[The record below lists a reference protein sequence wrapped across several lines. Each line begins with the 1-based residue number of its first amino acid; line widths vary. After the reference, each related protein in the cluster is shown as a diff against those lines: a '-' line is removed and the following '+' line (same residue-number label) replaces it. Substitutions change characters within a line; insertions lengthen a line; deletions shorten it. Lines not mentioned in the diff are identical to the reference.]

1 MPIGQLLV
9 GPHKIPGQKVID
21 EPRLKLQKS
30 HQLHQKTVNELDS
43 LKAEY
48 KVQLTDKSLLIE
60 EKQRKA
66 FETELLK
73 SKMLVP
79 ENHDDFER
87 RWRHQGT
94 LGIALVAGE
103 AAHNF
108 ESMPPTD
115 AVTQVF
121 RILKGVYE
129 PQGIDVPE
137 PIQTSAC
144 RMGPDPF
151 SLGSYSNVAVGASG
165 DDYDILVE
173 NVGEGRIFFT
183 VEATTRLCPATM
195 HGAFLS
201 GLREVANMAYYAT
214 VKALKQKVEK
224 SPSKN
229 AHSCASLLADLFR
242 EPDFEFGSFSVIFG
256 SNAADSPPT
265 IVLRVTFSGP

>member
-9 GPHKIPGQKVID
+9 GPHKIPRQKVID

-48 KVQLTDKSLLIE
+48 KVQLTDKATLKEELNAVRQSLLIE

-73 SKMLVP
+73 SKILVP

-137 PIQTSAC
+137 PIQSYAC
-144 RMGPDPF
+144 GWSLDP
-151 SLGSYSNVAVGASG
+151 LTGSYSNVAVGATG

-214 VKALKQKVEK
+214 VRALKQKVEK

-229 AHSCASLLADLFR
+229 AHSCAS
-242 EPDFEFGSFSVIFG
+242 SS
-256 SNAADSPPT
+256 
-265 IVLRVTFSGP
+265 